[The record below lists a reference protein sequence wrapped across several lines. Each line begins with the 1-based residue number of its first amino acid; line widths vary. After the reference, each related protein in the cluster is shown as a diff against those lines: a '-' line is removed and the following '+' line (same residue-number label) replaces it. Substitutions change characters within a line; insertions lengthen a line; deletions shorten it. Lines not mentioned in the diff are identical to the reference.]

1 MSENAGVRSLKEKY
15 QLTNEEV
22 ASILAECGI
31 SCKTENR
38 EHYSCVPGYNDYSD
52 HGDHS
57 DGDLYSD
64 HSDSWGFF

>member
-31 SCKTENR
+31 SCKTEN
-38 EHYSCVPGYNDYSD
+38 SD